1 MNNGE
6 NLPHSAR
13 LLLATFLLFSEKNI
27 EEIIEIFKKLPDYNE
42 QITRYQLEHL
52 SGKKGSSKKY
62 FVPSCEKIKIQNLC
76 YETIVCKGIIN
87 PIQLLRKG
95 IDGIDKERKESK

>member
-1 MNNGE
+1 
-6 NLPHSAR
+6 
-13 LLLATFLLFSEKNI
+13 
-27 EEIIEIFKKLPDYNE
+27 
-42 QITRYQLEHL
+42 L

-76 YETIVCKGIIN
+76 YETIACKGIIN

-95 IDGIDKERKESK
+95 REGIEKEGKE